1 MDARTTM
8 IIAKGKFV
16 TTDVTDCIYHKENHK
31 WEIVFKS
38 GRSFFYN
45 QQNVLC
51 LKNPRNLDPQ
61 KYQVCRKG
69 KILDNIETILS
80 FSAEN
85 EEYWH
90 LVFSTGYE
98 HDYSCRELQVERS
111 IFENSRAKKV
121 FDYLKEAADVIS
133 VRAED
138 QTAILTKQYEKID
151 FLSRESAAAVY
162 LDPSEY
168 EEGTN
173 LRSEAPIFPFG
184 CNESQFMA
192 VTNALSNRISVI
204 EGPPGTGKTQTILN
218 IIANLVLQGKT
229 VQVVSNNNSAIE
241 NVQEKLSSTKY
252 QMDFFV
258 ALLGKDQRKEE
269 FLQKSEPVRL
279 NKYLSEAG
287 VCSRREADRLI
298 ETGRVTVDGQRAQTG
313 MRIVPG
319 QVVKVGN
326 KVVSKQDEMIVLA
339 VNKPRGIVCTEERRE
354 RDSIVRFL
362 NYPVRVTYIG
372 RLDKDSHGLL
382 LMTNNGDII
391 NKMMRAANKHE
402 KEYKVTVDKEITEDF
417 LKKMAAGVPIL
428 DTVTRPCTVKKIG
441 KYTFSIILT
450 QGLNRQIRRMCEALG
465 YEVKDLLRV
474 RVMNITLDGLKD
486 GQYRKLTDQELNE
499 LYDQLKDS
507 SALPGGKYQ
516 EQWAA
521 TQDNRTRHGKGKK

>member
-1 MDARTTM
+1 
-8 IIAKGKFV
+8 
-16 TTDVTDCIYHKENHK
+16 
-31 WEIVFKS
+31 
-38 GRSFFYN
+38 
-45 QQNVLC
+45 
-51 LKNPRNLDPQ
+51 
-61 KYQVCRKG
+61 
-69 KILDNIETILS
+69 
-80 FSAEN
+80 
-85 EEYWH
+85 
-90 LVFSTGYE
+90 
-98 HDYSCRELQVERS
+98 
-111 IFENSRAKKV
+111 
-121 FDYLKEAADVIS
+121 
-133 VRAED
+133 
-138 QTAILTKQYEKID
+138 
-151 FLSRESAAAVY
+151 
-162 LDPSEY
+162 
-168 EEGTN
+168 
-173 LRSEAPIFPFG
+173 
-184 CNESQFMA
+184 
-192 VTNALSNRISVI
+192 LSNRI
-204 EGPPGTGKTQTILN
+204 
-218 IIANLVLQGKT
+218 
-229 VQVVSNNNSAIE
+229 
-241 NVQEKLSSTKY
+241 
-252 QMDFFV
+252 
-258 ALLGKDQRKEE
+258 KEE

-417 LKKMAAGVPIL
+417 LKKMASGVPIL

-521 TQDNRTRHGKGKK
+521 TQDNRTRQGKGKKR

>member
-1 MDARTTM
+1 M
-8 IIAKGKFV
+8 
-16 TTDVTDCIYHKENHK
+16 
-31 WEIVFKS
+31 
-38 GRSFFYN
+38 
-45 QQNVLC
+45 
-51 LKNPRNLDPQ
+51 
-61 KYQVCRKG
+61 
-69 KILDNIETILS
+69 
-80 FSAEN
+80 
-85 EEYWH
+85 
-90 LVFSTGYE
+90 
-98 HDYSCRELQVERS
+98 
-111 IFENSRAKKV
+111 
-121 FDYLKEAADVIS
+121 
-133 VRAED
+133 
-138 QTAILTKQYEKID
+138 
-151 FLSRESAAAVY
+151 
-162 LDPSEY
+162 
-168 EEGTN
+168 
-173 LRSEAPIFPFG
+173 
-184 CNESQFMA
+184 
-192 VTNALSNRISVI
+192 SNRI
-204 EGPPGTGKTQTILN
+204 
-218 IIANLVLQGKT
+218 
-229 VQVVSNNNSAIE
+229 
-241 NVQEKLSSTKY
+241 
-252 QMDFFV
+252 
-258 ALLGKDQRKEE
+258 KEE

-450 QGLNRQIRRMCEALG
+450 QGLNRQIRRMCGALG

-486 GQYRKLTDQELNE
+486 GQYRKLTDQELDE

-521 TQDNRTRHGKGKK
+521 TQDNRTRHGKGKKR

>member
-1 MDARTTM
+1 M
-8 IIAKGKFV
+8 
-16 TTDVTDCIYHKENHK
+16 
-31 WEIVFKS
+31 
-38 GRSFFYN
+38 
-45 QQNVLC
+45 
-51 LKNPRNLDPQ
+51 
-61 KYQVCRKG
+61 
-69 KILDNIETILS
+69 
-80 FSAEN
+80 
-85 EEYWH
+85 
-90 LVFSTGYE
+90 
-98 HDYSCRELQVERS
+98 
-111 IFENSRAKKV
+111 
-121 FDYLKEAADVIS
+121 
-133 VRAED
+133 
-138 QTAILTKQYEKID
+138 
-151 FLSRESAAAVY
+151 
-162 LDPSEY
+162 
-168 EEGTN
+168 
-173 LRSEAPIFPFG
+173 
-184 CNESQFMA
+184 
-192 VTNALSNRISVI
+192 SNRI
-204 EGPPGTGKTQTILN
+204 
-218 IIANLVLQGKT
+218 
-229 VQVVSNNNSAIE
+229 
-241 NVQEKLSSTKY
+241 
-252 QMDFFV
+252 
-258 ALLGKDQRKEE
+258 KEE

-486 GQYRKLTDQELNE
+486 GQYRKLTDQALNE

-521 TQDNRTRHGKGKK
+521 AQDNRTRHGKGKKR

>member
-1 MDARTTM
+1 M
-8 IIAKGKFV
+8 
-16 TTDVTDCIYHKENHK
+16 
-31 WEIVFKS
+31 
-38 GRSFFYN
+38 
-45 QQNVLC
+45 
-51 LKNPRNLDPQ
+51 
-61 KYQVCRKG
+61 
-69 KILDNIETILS
+69 
-80 FSAEN
+80 
-85 EEYWH
+85 
-90 LVFSTGYE
+90 
-98 HDYSCRELQVERS
+98 
-111 IFENSRAKKV
+111 
-121 FDYLKEAADVIS
+121 
-133 VRAED
+133 
-138 QTAILTKQYEKID
+138 
-151 FLSRESAAAVY
+151 
-162 LDPSEY
+162 
-168 EEGTN
+168 
-173 LRSEAPIFPFG
+173 
-184 CNESQFMA
+184 
-192 VTNALSNRISVI
+192 SNRI
-204 EGPPGTGKTQTILN
+204 
-218 IIANLVLQGKT
+218 
-229 VQVVSNNNSAIE
+229 
-241 NVQEKLSSTKY
+241 
-252 QMDFFV
+252 
-258 ALLGKDQRKEE
+258 KEE

-287 VCSRREADRLI
+287 VCSRREADRPI
-298 ETGRVTVDGQRAQTG
+298 ESGRVTVDGQRAQTG

-507 SALPGGKYQ
+507 SVLPGGKYQ

-521 TQDNRTRHGKGKK
+521 AQDNRTRHGKGKKR